1 MRPRAG
7 TVIVEGCKITR
18 EASTPTRVASFG
30 TRAGLLHLP
39 ENSRR
44 GHCIGA
50 GNRQPSRLHCRRFRA
65 KGRFLTRPGHR
76 SSGPVD
82 SLGEGLFL
90 TPTRAR
96 V

>member
-18 EASTPTRVASFG
+18 EASAPTRVASFG
-30 TRAGLLHLP
+30 TRVGLLHLP

-44 GHCIGA
+44 GHCIGQAIGSRPTFIA
-50 GNRQPSRLHCRRFRA
+50 GRFRA

-76 SSGPVD
+76 SGGPVD
-82 SLGEGLFL
+82 SLGQGLFL